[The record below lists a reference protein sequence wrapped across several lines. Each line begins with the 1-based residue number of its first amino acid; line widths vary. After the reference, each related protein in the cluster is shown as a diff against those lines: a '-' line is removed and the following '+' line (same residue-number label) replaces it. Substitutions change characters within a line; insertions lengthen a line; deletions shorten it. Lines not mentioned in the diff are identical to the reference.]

1 MGYRKEENK
10 KKSTLDGKNIHAR
23 KETWKR
29 TETLEGR
36 TGHQHL
42 TDG

>member
-1 MGYRKEENK
+1 MGYRKEE

-23 KETWKR
+23 KKTWKR
-29 TETLEGR
+29 TGERAFINL
-36 TGHQHL
+36 HQRR